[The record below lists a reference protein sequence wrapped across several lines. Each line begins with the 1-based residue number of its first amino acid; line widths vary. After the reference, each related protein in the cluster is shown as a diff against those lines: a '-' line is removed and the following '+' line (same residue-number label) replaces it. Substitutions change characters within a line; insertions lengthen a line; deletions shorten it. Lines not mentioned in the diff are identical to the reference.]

1 MSLKFFDASKY
12 VPAHMIQEPLP
23 KNKEIFKR
31 TLDIAMPSTIESV
44 LISLIGAVDSMMV
57 GTIGADAIA
66 AVGITTQ
73 PKFIVLCMILS
84 LNIGVTVVV
93 SHRKGEGNRTAANQC
108 MKQAWLM
115 SAIISLLLSVLGFIY
130 AEEILTFAGATSDYI
145 NLAATYFRA
154 IMVGNFFNCMSL
166 TINAAQ
172 KGSGNTKIA
181 MRTNVTANIVN
192 LIFNFLLINGIGFF
206 PKWGVLGAGVATSL
220 GNFVAFVMSVWSI
233 TVTKGFVHFDIKEK
247 FKFEKKT
254 FKDIY
259 KIASSAFVEQVFLR
273 LGFFM
278 YSKTIAGLGMIAFA
292 AHNVC
297 MNVLH
302 ISFSFGDGLSVA
314 TSSLVGQSLGAKRK
328 DLAMVY
334 SKATQRIGNVIG
346 IVLGIFVVILRVQIV
361 SLFTNDVV
369 IIQSASNIMFI
380 ITITLFFQI
389 SQVVTYG
396 CLRSAGDV
404 KFTALLSLISVTLV
418 RPGLTWVM
426 VNFLHLGLIGAWIGL
441 FLDQIVRYT
450 GSKWRHRK
458 GHWVDI
464 EI

>member
-1 MSLKFFDASKY
+1 MKFFDSSKY

-23 KNKEIFKR
+23 SNKSIFKK

-73 PKFIVLCMILS
+73 PKFIILCMILS

-93 SHRKGEGNRTAANQC
+93 SHRKGEGNRIAANQC
-108 MKQAWLM
+108 MKQAW
-115 SAIISLLLSVLGFIY
+115 IISGMLSLMLSVLGFIF
-130 AEEILTFAGATSDYI
+130 AKEILTFAGATSDYI
-145 NLAATYFRA
+145 NLAVTYFRA
-154 IMVGNFFNCMSL
+154 VMVGNFFNCMSL

-181 MRTNVTANIVN
+181 MRTNVTANLVN
-192 LIFNFLLINGIGFF
+192 LVFNYLLINGIWIF
-206 PKWGVLGAGVATSL
+206 PKWGVLGAGVATSM
-220 GNFVAFVMSVWSI
+220 GNFVAFVMSVYSI
-233 TVTKGFVHFDIKEK
+233 TVTKGFIHFDIKEK
-247 FKFEKKT
+247 FHFDKKT
-254 FKDIY
+254 LKDIY

-278 YSKTIAGLGMIAFA
+278 YSKTVAGLGMIAFA
-292 AHNVC
+292 SHNVC

-328 DLAMVY
+328 DLAIVY

-346 IVLGIFVVILRVQIV
+346 IVLGIFVILFRVQIV
-361 SLFTNDVV
+361 SLFTNDPL
-369 IIQSASNIMFI
+369 IIETASNIMFI
-380 ITITLFFQI
+380 ITVTLFFQI

-404 KFTALLSLISVTLV
+404 KFTAFLSLISVTLV

-426 VNFLHLGLIGAWIGL
+426 VNFLKTGLIGAWIGL
-441 FLDQIVRYT
+441 FLDQIVRFA

-458 GHWVDI
+458 GNWVDI